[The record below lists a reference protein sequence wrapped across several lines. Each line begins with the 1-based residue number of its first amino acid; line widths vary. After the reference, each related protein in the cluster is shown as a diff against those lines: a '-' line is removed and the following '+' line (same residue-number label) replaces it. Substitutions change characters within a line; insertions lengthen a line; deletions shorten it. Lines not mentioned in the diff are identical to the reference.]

1 MTYKMSFQIDLTEIK
16 QLDVEASY
24 AVKSKFFCHVFSTNI
39 CSNLL
44 KFLTFFE
51 LLAWFKIVIFV
62 FLRAI
67 SQHNFFTK
75 EEEKNATI
83 GLDVLIVNLQLLFYV

>member
-1 MTYKMSFQIDLTEIK
+1 MIGLYFHTLQNQDSY
-16 QLDVEASY
+16 ASY
-24 AVKSKFFCHVFSTNI
+24 SAQIFAVIFFK
-39 CSNLL
+39 
-44 KFLTFFE
+44 KFLTFLE

-67 SQHNFFTK
+67 SQRIFLTK